1 MAHPKRRVFF
11 SFHYQEDAWRAA
23 QIRNAR
29 TIEGN
34 EPVSDNNWEQVKRGG
49 ERAIR
54 RWIDMQLETRSC
66 LVVLVGAHTAE
77 RKWVNYE
84 IQQAWKLGKGL
95 VGVRIDRLKDRTGQQ
110 NRPGSHPFIKHTIP
124 TYTGSSISL
133 ARAAKLYLPTA
144 TDSQAA
150 YSTIV
155 NNLETY
161 VEEAIAIRAKYP

>member
-110 NRPGSHPFIKHTIP
+110 NRLTWKYSRESSTEWHEIAHPANNGASPLLLPCFFCLSVKT
-124 TYTGSSISL
+124 TRSVTSSFH
-133 ARAAKLYLPTA
+133 
-144 TDSQAA
+144 
-150 YSTIV
+150 
-155 NNLETY
+155 
-161 VEEAIAIRAKYP
+161 